1 MKNLRRSRQGLSLAA
16 VLCLGML
23 AAAWQAGAS
32 PYDALPTMD
41 VVRSKLELSPEQ
53 ETQLRPL
60 FEQRIA
66 ELQQIRG
73 SVEQAATK
81 ADKRAV
87 LRDAKQKQK
96 AFNSSVES
104 LLSPSQKTKWRELQS
119 ATREKLKQRYEDK
132 RESGG

>member
-1 MKNLRRSRQGLSLAA
+1 
-16 VLCLGML
+16 
-23 AAAWQAGAS
+23 
-32 PYDALPTMD
+32 MD